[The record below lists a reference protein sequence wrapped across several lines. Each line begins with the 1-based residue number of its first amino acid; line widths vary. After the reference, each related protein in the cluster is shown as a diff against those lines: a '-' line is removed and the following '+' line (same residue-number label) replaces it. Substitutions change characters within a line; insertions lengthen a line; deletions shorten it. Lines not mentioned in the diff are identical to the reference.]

1 MATRKKSTTPP
12 QPPAEKILYCDFCA
26 KSQNEVNKLI
36 AGPKVFICDECI
48 DLCNQIMRDGKPD
61 NPLVKIN
68 STVELMLG
76 SIEYMRGRLDE
87 MTSQLT
93 HVANTVQEL
102 KSPPSK

>member
-1 MATRKKSTTPP
+1 MAPRKKATTPP
-12 QPPAEKILYCDFCA
+12 QPPEEKILYCDFCA

-36 AGPKVFICDECI
+36 AGPKVFICNECI
-48 DLCNQIMRDGKPD
+48 ALCNQIMRDGKPD
-61 NPLVKIN
+61 NPLVTIN

>member
-1 MATRKKSTTPP
+1 MAPRKKATTPP
-12 QPPAEKILYCDFCA
+12 QPPEEKILYCDFCA

-36 AGPKVFICDECI
+36 AGPKVFICNECI

-61 NPLVKIN
+61 NPLVTIN